1 MVKLLFFDLDETL
14 IAKGSLLY
22 NQNAIEK
29 NKDLIHLVELERGDL
44 GKFNLITSKKIIE
57 LLHNCTENENVHW
70 YIISRGGN
78 VDFLPYLK
86 NKAHSLGKNIEPNG
100 TVFAHN
106 ENNFSKG
113 DTIVNIIE
121 ENYKS
126 KGIDFEGYFLDE
138 RKDEREDVKLKL
150 SELKVP
156 TIKEN
161 GFTIKEEYSNKT
173 NDSVTVNGV
182 VFTLEDPYDGPDGT
196 EYDVVG
202 PDGKGMG
209 SCLGNCRRITW
220 FSPSITLITN
230 KIADELIKF
239 TKSKAKKSDSKSK
252 KSDSKSELSEE
263 DLRRKIKNRKD
274 TLKLFREEGRQGA
287 QDMIKREILDL
298 SLQLQQIKKPV
309 EPKVDTSE
317 PKVETSEPEVERS
330 EPKVEVPSSEVD
342 TFKAEKGKIKQ
353 SNNLIF
359 LILIIVVILT
369 LSFGFVTF
377 NKKGGKKRNT
387 K

>member
-22 NQNAIEK
+22 NQNTIEK

-44 GKFNLITSKKIIE
+44 GKFNLISSKKIIE

-78 VDFLPYLK
+78 TDFLQHLK
-86 NKAHSLGKNIEPNG
+86 NKARSLGKNIEPNG
-100 TVFAHN
+100 VVFGHSGD
-106 ENNFSKG
+106 NFSKG

-126 KGIDFEGYFLDE
+126 KGIDFEGYFIDE
-138 RKDEREDVKLKL
+138 RGDERDDVKLKV

-161 GFTIKEEYSNKT
+161 GFTIKKEYSNKT

-182 VFTLEDPYDGPDGT
+182 VLTLADPYDGPHGT

-202 PDGKGMG
+202 PGGKGMG
-209 SCLGNCRRITW
+209 SCINCTNISW

-230 KIADELIKF
+230 NIANELIKF
-239 TKSKAKKSDSKSK
+239 TKSKAKKTDSKAK

-263 DLRRKIKNRKD
+263 DLRRKIQNRKD
-274 TLKLFREEGRQGA
+274 TLKLFKKEGRDGYADSIQ
-287 QDMIKREILDL
+287 QEILDL
-298 SLQLQQIKKPV
+298 SLQLLKIKKKERSERKV
-309 EPKVDTSE
+309 ERSE
-317 PKVETSEPEVERS
+317 PKVEIS

-342 TFKAEKGKIKQ
+342 TFKAEKGKIKP